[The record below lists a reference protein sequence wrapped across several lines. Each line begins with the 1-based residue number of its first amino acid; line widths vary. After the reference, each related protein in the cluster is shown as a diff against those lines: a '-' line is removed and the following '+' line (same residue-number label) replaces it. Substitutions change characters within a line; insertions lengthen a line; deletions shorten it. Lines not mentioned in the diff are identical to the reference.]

1 MKDQILTEL
10 NFGHLCT
17 AVSHVQ
23 ISLCQISRLFYT
35 HFCLP
40 FAFQFAEMPVVE
52 KLQLTEL
59 MVSSV
64 DEQDEEELEK
74 FKELKNRMMLL
85 ERAELRSVAQSDKT
99 PKIGPC
105 PVSKR

>member
-1 MKDQILTEL
+1 M
-10 NFGHLCT
+10 
-17 AVSHVQ
+17 
-23 ISLCQISRLFYT
+23 
-35 HFCLP
+35 P

-74 FKELKNRMMLL
+74 FKELRNRMMLL